1 MTKWKAQL
9 AQLLEEFA
17 ALDLGYPAGESR
29 LGLPASQAE
38 LDALANAVALREEAP
53 LYAFYRVCAEVQL
66 PDVHN
71 GYFILPPRLVLR
83 GWQSGEPRRLS
94 GPHARE
100 ILSFGGDGGG
110 GRFALD
116 RDGDGEV
123 LHLGEG
129 AVHDGLFDGDE
140 REDHRP
146 VTVLAP
152 DLPAFLDRM
161 LVDVDA
167 FLRDD
172 REWTY
177 MV

>member
-1 MTKWKAQL
+1 MTEWKARL
-9 AQLLEEFA
+9 ARLLEELA

-29 LGLPASQAE
+29 LGPPAGQAE
-38 LDALANAVALREEAP
+38 LDALADAVALREAAP
-53 LYAFYRVCAEVQL
+53 LCAFYRVCAEVQL

-71 GYFILPPRLVLR
+71 GYFILPPRLVFR
-83 GWQSGEPRRLS
+83 GWQTGEPRRLS
-94 GPHARE
+94 GPYARD
-100 ILSFGGDGGG
+100 ILSIGGDGGG

-116 RDGDGEV
+116 RDGGGEV
-123 LHLGEG
+123 LHLGAG
-129 AVHDGLFDGDE
+129 SVRDGLFDGGE
-140 REDHRP
+140 REGHRL

-161 LVDVDA
+161 LADVDA

-172 REWTY
+172 RDWPY